1 MMHIF
6 AISGLH
12 IALIAGIL
20 VSLLRLFQIARG
32 LCGWLIIPAIWFY
45 TAATGWQPSAI
56 RSTIIITGWAL
67 KRPSDLL
74 NSLAAAAFI
83 ILLWDPQQLF
93 GASFQLSFFVVL
105 SIALLMPPLERLADH
120 LLQSD

>member
-1 MMHIF
+1 
-6 AISGLH
+6 
-12 IALIAGIL
+12 
-20 VSLLRLFQIARG
+20 
-32 LCGWLIIPAIWFY
+32 CGVVVIPLIWFY

-56 RSTIIITGWAL
+56 RSTVMMTVIIGGWAL

-105 SIALLMPPLERLADH
+105 SIALLMPPLELVRDR
-120 LLQSD
+120 LLQTDPLLPEPLVPRWRQRLRVPL